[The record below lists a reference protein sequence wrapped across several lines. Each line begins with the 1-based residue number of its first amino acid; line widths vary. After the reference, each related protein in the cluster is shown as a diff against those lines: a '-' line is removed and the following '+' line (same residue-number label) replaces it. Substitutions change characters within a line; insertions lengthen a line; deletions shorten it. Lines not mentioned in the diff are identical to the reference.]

1 MDFSDGTVSRM
12 GVPCA
17 VQVTLDAGACE
28 LSPVLGGHAL
38 PVLGNEVSRV
48 RVLGVPCA
56 VQLRHLLF
64 SRGLPF
70 LMPVNFS

>member
-38 PVLGNEVSRV
+38 PGLPVLGGHALPVLGNEVSRV

-64 SRGLPF
+64 
-70 LMPVNFS
+70 

>member
-1 MDFSDGTVSRM
+1 MDFSDGTASRM

-28 LSPVLGGHAL
+28 LSPVLGGHGH

-64 SRGLPF
+64 
-70 LMPVNFS
+70 